1 MIWYS
6 FITPYELARGH
17 IHHIQSDE
25 KNEKG
30 KGEYNTSTVVE
41 YCIANN
47 YWRAKIWRMSQKGC
61 FGKYNFWHLS
71 TCGHVIMSQIRL
83 SVPKFVTLSGKTN
96 N

>member
-47 YWRAKIWRMSQKGC
+47 YWRAKIW
-61 FGKYNFWHLS
+61 
-71 TCGHVIMSQIRL
+71 
-83 SVPKFVTLSGKTN
+83 
-96 N
+96 